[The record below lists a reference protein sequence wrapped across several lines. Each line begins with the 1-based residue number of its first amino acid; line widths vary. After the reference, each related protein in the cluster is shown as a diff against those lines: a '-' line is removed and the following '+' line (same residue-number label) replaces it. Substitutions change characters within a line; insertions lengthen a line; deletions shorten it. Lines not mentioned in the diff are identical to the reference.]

1 MKRTLSKEEFCDWYA
16 KYRPN
21 SFSYEGRI
29 ALFDMLESFEECTGE
44 ELEFDPIAFCC
55 DFTEYEDMEEFWK
68 KVLYH
73 RENGIEEPVKRPRK
87 KREIV
92 RPVCEVISA
101 SEDETH
107 FYD

>member
-29 ALFDMLESFEECTGE
+29 ALFDMLESFEESTDE

-68 KVLYH
+68 NYDKEDYPD
-73 RENGIEEPVKRPRK
+73 EES
-87 KREIV
+87 IMN
-92 RPVCEVISA
+92 A
-101 SEDETH
+101 TTYWH
-107 FYD
+107 FGGKSKSFIIQNF